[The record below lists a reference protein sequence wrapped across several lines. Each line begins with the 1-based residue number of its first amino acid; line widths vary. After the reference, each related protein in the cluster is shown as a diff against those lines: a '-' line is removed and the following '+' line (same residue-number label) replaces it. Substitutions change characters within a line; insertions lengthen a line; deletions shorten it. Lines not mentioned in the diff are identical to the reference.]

1 MQSTP
6 PTPTPRRRSS
16 GNATHLASP
25 SASPQNDSS
34 PFKQSSNS
42 RRSSYSSEASP
53 STARPS
59 PSHDSSGYLETSKGF
74 DDLVDFSNETGHG
87 NLADELAEALEEE
100 DENGHELGD
109 GAPEAPGDRAEAICH
124 DRSKENEH
132 PKAKNC
138 NHNTFVASTLP
149 VRTATSDLA
158 LRIPKQSLRFGH
170 ARRRSQCDG
179 SDYGND
185 SDLDDRNGIS
195 ASLEARI
202 AAVESL
208 THRNTEANGGN
219 ADEIVPRLVDALKD
233 LGSQN
238 GVENRATRLIASH
251 TALTT
256 HLSHQ
261 TRALLTLTH
270 ALVSPV
276 SFAPP
281 DAEFIDDLLPQLASL
296 VLALPTPM
304 SHALSSLRGLHAS
317 TADLAEVLSY
327 LSDTL
332 HMMRQT
338 TSLASRRLR
347 VARELVVEM
356 RGEMEAKEMGIHWVE
371 KGNWQGRLAGRE
383 CARVCGEVVGG
394 FEEVCASWRK
404 KLANGMV
411 GVEVGAA

>member
-1 MQSTP
+1 MELSNA
-6 PTPTPRRRSS
+6 S
-16 GNATHLASP
+16 GL
-25 SASPQNDSS
+25 
-34 PFKQSSNS
+34 
-42 RRSSYSSEASP
+42 
-53 STARPS
+53 
-59 PSHDSSGYLETSKGF
+59 
-74 DDLVDFSNETGHG
+74 G

-100 DENGHELGD
+100 DENWHEIGD
-109 GAPEAPGDRAEAICH
+109 GAPESPCDRAEAICH

-132 PKAKNC
+132 PKTKNYDQ
-138 NHNTFVASTLP
+138 HPLVASTLP
-149 VRTATSDLA
+149 VRTATSGLA
-158 LRIPKQSLRFGH
+158 LKIPKQSLRFGNT
-170 ARRRSQCDG
+170 RRRSQYDG

-185 SDLDDRNGIS
+185 SDPDDTNGIP

-208 THRNTEANGGN
+208 AHRDTEANGGN
-219 ADEIVPRLVDALKD
+219 ADETVPRLVDALKD

-251 TALTT
+251 TASTT

-270 ALVSPV
+270 AVISPV

-304 SHALSSLRGLHAS
+304 SHALLSLHRLHAS
-317 TADLAEVLSY
+317 TADLADVLTY

-356 RGEMEAKEMGIHWVE
+356 RGEMEAKEMGMHWVE

-394 FEEVCASWRK
+394 FEEVCASWRE
-404 KLANGMV
+404 KLASGMV